1 MANKPPPRDL
11 GSFSCQARIALINI
25 SPLAG
30 GSLSRDAIRYQY
42 MREGTLMEYF
52 YILNFIRFFVMLV
65 SEMEVE
71 AFLQEFMNFASSQ
84 VLRFYT
90 LRG

>member
-1 MANKPPPRDL
+1 M
-11 GSFSCQARIALINI
+11 
-25 SPLAG
+25 G

-65 SEMEVE
+65 SETEIEVF
-71 AFLQEFMNFASSQ
+71 FLQEFMNFASP
-84 VLRFYT
+84 
-90 LRG
+90 

>member
-1 MANKPPPRDL
+1 V
-11 GSFSCQARIALINI
+11 
-25 SPLAG
+25 G

-65 SEMEVE
+65 SETEIEV
-71 AFLQEFMNFASSQ
+71 FLQEFINFA
-84 VLRFYT
+84 FP
-90 LRG
+90 

>member
-1 MANKPPPRDL
+1 V
-11 GSFSCQARIALINI
+11 
-25 SPLAG
+25 G

-65 SEMEVE
+65 SETEIEVL
-71 AFLQEFMNFASSQ
+71 ARIYEFCFPLSASILYVTWLERIINELLYSLLVTFQ
-84 VLRFYT
+84 AIKD
-90 LRG
+90 